1 MRNLKTIFTILLAG
15 AAMLFISC
23 GKAKVDANG
32 CYIDIDDAVKAANKK
47 NQDIMIIVSVDG
59 DDEDSSDF
67 MEKVV
72 RVPEFKSEIAS
83 KYAVVCMDFSQT
95 AYEATAAAENADS
108 ATKKTA
114 DANAAIM
121 QKNTKYATILN
132 VTETPVIYLLS
143 KEQYCITGLF
153 YDDENRTLEGFK
165 AAVAAKEPLINDMH
179 KMIYQTK
186 IGNAEEKVRAI
197 DALYEATSP
206 DFRFF
211 LLDLM
216 ESVPKLDPSNKTGL
230 VGKYL
235 NDIAV
240 AKADKAVLEGDV
252 KTAVKAYLDI
262 ADEELIPAE
271 SRQQALYTAAYM
283 CSMTEL
289 EETSVVIS
297 YLEKAIQVAPESEDV
312 PAIQRVITALTNQAN
327 EEAAQ

>member
-72 RVPEFKSEIAS
+72 RVPEFKSDIAT

-114 DANAAIM
+114 EANAAIM
-121 QKNTKYATILN
+121 QKNTKYATMLN

-143 KEQYCITGLF
+143 KEQYLVTGLF
-153 YDDENRTLEGFK
+153 YDSDDRTLDGFK
-165 AAVAAKEPLINDMH
+165 AALAEKETLISDMH

-186 IGNAEEKVRAI
+186 IGNSEEKVRSI

-206 DFRFF
+206 SYRYF
-211 LLDLM
+211 LSDLVD
-216 ESVPKLDPSNKTGL
+216 SVPKLDPSNKTGL

-235 NDIAV
+235 YEAAA
-240 AKADKAVLEGDV
+240 AKSDKAILAGDV
-252 KTAVKAYLDI
+252 KAAVQAYLDI
-262 ADEELIPAE
+262 ADEEKIPGE

-289 EETSVVIS
+289 EEIPVIIS
-297 YLEKAIQVAPESEDV
+297 YLERAIHAAPESDDV
-312 PAIQRVITALTNQAN
+312 PAIRRVIAALTTQAQ
-327 EEAAQ
+327 EQSK